1 MHTIGSERCY
11 KPGALIT
18 IDQVAYRVK
27 TCTPT
32 RHKGWWK
39 LEVEH
44 ASTSTDQAT
53 PDGLSWEALEHSKEY
68 SKTKFGSPSA
78 AYYWTL
84 ANLAGGDATVI
95 CDLQDDGIS
104 VISFEPSEDELEYF
118 KLGDLD
124 EVFLIEDDQ
133 GFVEL
138 RDRWTGYRP
147 ENDLH
152 EEGEED

>member
-11 KPGALIT
+11 KPGALLT
-18 IDQVAYRVK
+18 IDRLPYRVK

-39 LEVEH
+39 LEVEQ
-44 ASTSTDQAT
+44 ASTSTDTET
-53 PDGLSWEALEHSKEY
+53 PDGLNREALEHSKEY
-68 SKTKFGSPSA
+68 SKTKFSGPDA
-78 AYYWTL
+78 AYYWSL
-84 ANLAGGDATVI
+84 ANLGLDMTVV

-104 VISFEPSEDELEYF
+104 VISFEPTEDELEYF
-118 KLGDLD
+118 NLGDLD
-124 EVFLIEDDQ
+124 EVFLVEDDQ

-147 ENDLH
+147 ENDM
-152 EEGEED
+152 EGED